1 MLNNTRDFA
10 PLALSASASISKIRL
25 TKTTTR
31 TTMTAPRSIEVGFSS
46 SNYKGDN
53 TPQSLAV
60 FLCPSFFGFLKFR
73 EANIIMVVLL
83 GQPFWLVVPLYDSAN
98 SFNTATNCLAAL
110 RDGFTPLNKGIT
122 AS

>member
-1 MLNNTRDFA
+1 
-10 PLALSASASISKIRL
+10 
-25 TKTTTR
+25 
-31 TTMTAPRSIEVGFSS
+31 
-46 SNYKGDN
+46 

-60 FLCPSFFGFLKFR
+60 FLCLSFFGFLKFR

-122 AS
+122 A